1 MQFGMYLV
9 DNGLLSTQA
18 FYKALKLQMRS
29 RPPLGTM
36 AIQTRKLTVKQMFV
50 ILQEQCDTPNQMFG
64 EIAVRLGY
72 LTNDD
77 LNLLLEEQS
86 RHMAGLR
93 DILVEHSFLPA
104 DVIDQQYAAYRR
116 STRQAE
122 PELEFANA

>member
-93 DILVEHSFLPA
+93 DILVEHNFMPA
-104 DVIDQQYAAYRR
+104 EVIDQQYAAYRR

-122 PELEFANA
+122 PELELANA

>member
-29 RPPLGTM
+29 RPQLGTI
-36 AIQTRKLTVKQMFV
+36 AIQSRRLTVKQMFI
-50 ILQEQCDTPNQMFG
+50 ILQEQCDTPQQMFG

-72 LTNDD
+72 LTNED
-77 LNLLLEEQS
+77 LNQLLDEQS
-86 RHMAGLR
+86 RHMASLR
-93 DILVEHSFLPA
+93 DLLVEHGFLSA
-104 DVIDQQYAAYRR
+104 EVVDQQYAAYRH

-122 PELEFANA
+122 PELELAHS

>member
-29 RPPLGTM
+29 RPQLGTL
-36 AIQTRKLTVKQMFV
+36 AIQTRRLTVKQMFV
-50 ILQEQCDTPNQMFG
+50 ILQEQCDTPQQMFG

-72 LTNDD
+72 LTNED
-77 LNLLLEEQS
+77 LNQLLDEQS
-86 RHMAGLR
+86 RHMASLR
-93 DILVEHSFLPA
+93 DVLVEHAFLAA
-104 DVIDQQYAAYRR
+104 DVIDQQYAAYRQ

-122 PELEFANA
+122 PELELANA